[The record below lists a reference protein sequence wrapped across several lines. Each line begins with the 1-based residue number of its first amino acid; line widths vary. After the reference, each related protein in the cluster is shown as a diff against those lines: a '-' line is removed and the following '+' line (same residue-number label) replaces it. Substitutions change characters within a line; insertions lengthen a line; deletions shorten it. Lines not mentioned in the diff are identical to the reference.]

1 MSEKVTGSL
10 KERAILVRL
19 ERENCWLGKRTDQ
32 SMKAEIE
39 KRKGTSDH
47 VEVKRNL
54 FPGCDQPLDQVFNAI
69 NHVDYVYRRR
79 TLPWLPGVNIIASP
93 LFLQFTQAMND
104 AFTQLDRA
112 KAELRNNWPDMVRQ
126 GIQNSKGTAHISE
139 YPSIDDLDEMYQLHL
154 TYYPVHDSSDWR
166 VTLPHE
172 VVEDIKQR
180 LEDDNERRLATATNE
195 IWHRLAKE
203 IEAAWKNLNGAKLR
217 PEWIERLRELAQ
229 SIPDLNLANDP
240 DLEDAAKRAEALTQ
254 DDIDTLKSDQQK
266 KDSVRDKAEDL
277 YNQLKEYI

>member
-1 MSEKVTGSL
+1 
-10 KERAILVRL
+10 
-19 ERENCWLGKRTDQ
+19 
-32 SMKAEIE
+32 MKAELE
-39 KRKGTSDH
+39 KKKGTTDH

-54 FPGCDQPLDQVFNAI
+54 FPGCDQPLEQVFNAI

-104 AFTQLDRA
+104 AMTQLDRA
-112 KAELRNNWPDMVRQ
+112 KEELRTHWPNMVRT

-139 YPSIDDLDEMYQLHL
+139 YPSIEDLDEMYLLHL
-154 TYYPVHDSSDWR
+154 TYYPVHDSNDWR

-172 VVEDIKQR
+172 VVADIKKR
-180 LEDDNERRLATATNE
+180 LQDDNERRLATATNE
-195 IWHRLAKE
+195 IWHRLTKE

-217 PEWIERLRELAQ
+217 PEWIERLKELAV

-240 DLEDAAKRAEALTQ
+240 DLDEAAKKAKALTEHDIATLKGDAELKESVREKAEALY
-254 DDIDTLKSDQQK
+254 D
-266 KDSVRDKAEDL
+266 
-277 YNQLKEYI
+277 QLKEFV

>member
-1 MSEKVTGSL
+1 MGEKVTGSL

-39 KRKGTSDH
+39 KKKGTKDH

-54 FPGCDQPLDQVFNAI
+54 FPECDQPLEQVFTAI

-93 LFLQFTQAMND
+93 LFLQFTTAMND
-104 AFTQLDRA
+104 AMAQLDRA
-112 KAELRNNWPDMVRQ
+112 RGELRDHWDDMVRM

-139 YPSIDDLDEMYQLHL
+139 YPTKDQLDEMYQMHL
-154 TYYPVHDSSDWR
+154 TYYPVPDSHDWR

-240 DLEDAAKRAEALTQ
+240 DLDEAAKQAKELTVE
-254 DDIDTLKSDQQK
+254 DIQTLKNDPDVKKDVQQK
-266 KDSVRDKAEDL
+266 AEELYDK
-277 YNQLKEYI
+277 LKEFI